1 MAAVLATRWKL
12 QGRNALA
19 SAKARKI
26 QELREARGLSTGE
39 VSHRLGID
47 EATVRRWESGEEEVG
62 EGALSQLADT
72 LGVSQDALRHAGD
85 EEHHPDR

>member
-1 MAAVLATRWKL
+1 LT
-12 QGRNALA
+12 

-26 QELREARGLSTGE
+26 QELREARGYSPDELG
-39 VSHRLGID
+39 HRLGVD
-47 EATVRRWESGEEEVG
+47 GATVRRWEADEEEVG

-85 EEHHPDR
+85 EQHHPDR